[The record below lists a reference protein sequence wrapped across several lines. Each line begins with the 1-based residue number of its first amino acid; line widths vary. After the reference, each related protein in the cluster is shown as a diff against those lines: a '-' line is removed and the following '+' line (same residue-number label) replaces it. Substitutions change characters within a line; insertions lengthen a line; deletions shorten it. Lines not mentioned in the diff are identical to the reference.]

1 MMPERARIYR
11 LGLLAGLALGVGFA
25 VWRVARG
32 EGTRSAFLWGGGGL
46 LVGLAIALLSDV
58 GIQLQ
63 RRDLPNPGAGEPT
76 VLPRDLEKKE

>member
-1 MMPERARIYR
+1 MTPERARIYR

-25 VWRVARG
+25 VWRLARG
-32 EGTRSAFLWGGGGL
+32 EGTQCALLWGAGGL
-46 LVGLAIALLSDV
+46 LVGLVIALLSDL

-63 RRDLPNPGAGEPT
+63 RRDLPKPGAGEPT